1 MKTLIKKK
9 RTISDSDNL
18 VLLFSKSDN
27 LSDFNF
33 TEKELG
39 FINLKYTNNEIV
51 EINQYQRKIFLV
63 NPKKQININKYREN
77 CRLIGDKLQVELNGE
92 KSVMLVDLKQNQEEI
107 LLITEGLALAN
118 YKFIKIMKYQK
129 LLGCINK

>member
-63 NPKKQININKYREN
+63 NPKKAV
-77 CRLIGDKLQVELNGE
+77 LH
-92 KSVMLVDLKQNQEEI
+92 
-107 LLITEGLALAN
+107 
-118 YKFIKIMKYQK
+118 F
-129 LLGCINK
+129 